1 MIFQSL
7 GTMFVF
13 MMVSSFTPGPGNILA
28 LNTMIRYGWREG
40 KKLILGIICGY
51 FTVQYICT
59 FAVLG
64 LNRYAHSVFSILKYF
79 GAAYLVWLAFHIL
92 FVNNEEKGQEKKAS
106 FFVGFGMQIVNMKI
120 YFYITTLL
128 TAYIMPIFW
137 ETWQVIIIGLFVVGI
152 GSTATMTWALAGIKL
167 QDIYTKHEKIINVI
181 LTLLLLYCAISIAK

>member
-1 MIFQSL
+1 MILQSL

-13 MMVSSFTPGPGNILA
+13 MMVRSFTLGPGNILA

-59 FAVLG
+59 LAVLG
-64 LNRYAHSVFSILKYF
+64 LNRYAH
-79 GAAYLVWLAFHIL
+79 
-92 FVNNEEKGQEKKAS
+92 FV
-106 FFVGFGMQIVNMKI
+106 
-120 YFYITTLL
+120 L
-128 TAYIMPIFW
+128 
-137 ETWQVIIIGLFVVGI
+137 GI

-167 QDIYTKHEKIINVI
+167 QDTYTKHEKIINVI